1 MSTTDGY
8 EKVLTSLATYV
19 NEHGT
24 FPPRERFRATLGPNV
39 RAFDELEAKQ
49 ELAWWRG
56 RTLSVWKLKAL
67 KRIAGTVEFAQA
79 ELDRARA
86 ALEELSRMYPE
97 ALANHRSIADLNEQ
111 LGWTDLNQVRRALLL
126 LQPLGAFD
134 DFGVWLDGAQDK
146 FQISGSVL
154 TLVVDDIF
162 RPMEPPSSGEP
173 LPIASS
179 HAELARLA
187 CDLFERAFAGP
198 YRAGQD
204 RQLAPKAPRD
214 RPLYDLLARR
224 GLIVRVHGQPGFR
237 LSDGGKEASF
247 DQGILFESLGL
258 PGAVKTELDAEAAAM
273 HRLID
278 HLDVLDDL
286 ADALFALLRAAR
298 RQGKIPHAGGPALEA
313 TSQFQKLEDALR
325 SGCSSAALGGACLVL
340 DGVPGLAPAHDLV
353 AQAASSGVK

>member
-1 MSTTDGY
+1 MITTAGY
-8 EKVLTSLATYV
+8 EKVLTALATHV
-19 NEHGT
+19 IEHGT
-24 FPPRERFRATLGPNV
+24 FPPRERFRANLGPNV

-49 ELAWWRG
+49 ELARWSSR
-56 RTLSVWKLKAL
+56 SVWRLNAL
-67 KRIAGTVEFAQA
+67 KRIAGNVEFAQA
-79 ELDRARA
+79 EIDRARA
-86 ALEELSRMYPE
+86 ALEELIRMYPE
-97 ALANHRSIADLNEQ
+97 ALAEHRSVADLNDQ

-162 RPMEPPSSGEP
+162 RPAEPPSSGEP

-179 HAELARLA
+179 HGELARMA
-187 CDLFERAFAGP
+187 CDLFEKAFAGP

-224 GLIVRVHGQPGFR
+224 GLIDRAHGQPGFR

-247 DQGILFESLGL
+247 DQEILCRSLDL
-258 PGAVKTELDAEAAAM
+258 PAPVKTEPDAVAGAM

-278 HLDVLDDL
+278 HLDDLDGL

-298 RQGKIPHAGGPALEA
+298 RQGKIPNAGRPALES
-313 TSQFQKLEDALR
+313 TSEFQKLEDALR
-325 SGCSSAALGGACLVL
+325 SGCANAALGSACLVL
-340 DGVPGLAPAHDLV
+340 EGVPGLAAAHDLV
-353 AQAASSGVK
+353 ARAAPSGLP